1 MLDPNPEGLMRK
13 FAAASIL
20 LLCFAATPALSL
32 SDRPYITAADVD
44 FPALLPPPPAE
55 DSPAGK
61 RDVQTIIDL
70 QKNMTP
76 ERMAAIQ
83 ADTVQNVYQV
93 AAPVLGPRFT
103 KENFPLTGAFL
114 DKVIK
119 DAGVGVGPI
128 KQKYKKLRPFQY
140 SHDIHTPEN
149 IAMASRGPTYP
160 SGHSTTGAEVALI
173 LGMMIPEKREALFA
187 RGWEYGINRV
197 TSGAAYPSDWEGA
210 HITATLAVNQMLK
223 NPDFRADF
231 EAVKAEVRKG
241 LGLS

>member
-1 MLDPNPEGLMRK
+1 MRK
-13 FAAASIL
+13 LAATSIL
-20 LLCFAATPALSL
+20 FLCLAAPALAL
-32 SDRPYITAADVD
+32 TDKPYITASDVD

-70 QKNMTP
+70 QKNMTS

-93 AAPVLGPRFT
+93 AGPVLGPKFT
-103 KENFPLTGAFL
+103 KENFPLTGVFF

-140 SHDIHTPEN
+140 SHDIRTPDN
-149 IAMASRGPTYP
+149 IAKASQGPTYP

-173 LGMMIPEKREALFA
+173 LGLMIPEKREALFA

-223 NPDFRADF
+223 NPEFRADF
-231 EAVKAEVRKG
+231 ETVKAELRRG
-241 LGLS
+241 LGLT